1 MQAQRV
7 HRGCASAGTDA
18 CVNGTVVVKVKHVI
32 DRGRGRCAVHKENS
46 HNTKGRKGKSK
57 K

>member
-1 MQAQRV
+1 M

-18 CVNGTVVVKVKHVI
+18 RVNGTVAVKVKHVI